1 MIVDCTMFHWEFDL
15 LEIRM
20 KELWDVVDYFYVTE
34 SVCDHRGNDR
44 DLILSKNIDKFDWAK
59 EKLVVVVSDKPK
71 DAITSWDY
79 EKYQRLN
86 SVKACETIVKEND
99 LILISDIDEI
109 MNAESVLK
117 ADKIGGIFTMK
128 MPMFYY
134 YMNLYVEDW
143 NYPKAI
149 TYKYLEDP
157 NLLRSRDP
165 SRTAVIE
172 NSGWHFSYLG
182 TPDQISYKIKTFAH
196 DEYDKKDFTDVD
208 KIIESIYNK
217 EDIFKRSTKK
227 FVVKSLD
234 DLPKYVLNNIEK
246 YNHFIL
252 RSKNEQP

>member
-20 KELWDVVDYFYVTE
+20 RELWDVVDYFYVTE

-44 DLILSKNIDKFDWAK
+44 ELILSKNINKFDWAK
-59 EKLVVVVSDKPK
+59 EKLVVITSDKPK

-79 EKYQRLN
+79 ERYQRLK
-86 SVKACETIVKEND
+86 SVKACKNIVQEDD

-109 MNAESVLK
+109 MSAESVLK

-143 NYPKAI
+143 HYPKAI
-149 TYKYLEDP
+149 TYKYLQDP
-157 NLLRSRDP
+157 NILRARDP
-165 SRTAVIE
+165 NRTAIIE
-172 NSGWHFSYLG
+172 NAGWHFSYLG

-208 KIIESIYNK
+208 KIMESIYNR
-217 EDIFKRSTKK
+217 EDIFRRSDKK
-227 FVVKSLD
+227 FTTKEID
-234 DLPKYVLNNIEK
+234 HLPKYVLNNIEK
-246 YNHFIL
+246 YNNFIL
-252 RSKNEQP
+252 RSENG